1 MKKERVFKVKN
12 YPHFDNKK
20 NNYKKYIPYVMN
32 KESVEKHPFFPF
44 IHYTDKRRKY
54 NGEECQYK
62 EREIYYA
69 SHIDRYIYQYY
80 SYLLNERYNRKVKKL
95 GLNRAVIAYRTNLHK
110 SNIHFAHEVMMY
122 LKEQK
127 EAFIIVSDFS
137 NFFDTLNHEYLKQNI
152 KYVLE
157 KDSIPIDLY
166 KVLKNVCKF
175 SYIELEDIL
184 KEINIEEKE
193 LSKINRFFEIKE
205 FRKIKKKLLNNNK
218 EDFGIV
224 QGSPISAVLSNIYM
238 IKFDSLI
245 NNLITS
251 HNGIYRR
258 YSDDIFIAIP
268 NIEQGKQICNQ
279 IKILVNSIPNL
290 KLSEKKT
297 KYLVKCNAS
306 IDELNKEN
314 LEIINK
320 NAKINYL
327 GFSYDGNKIK
337 IIEKTVSKFYTK
349 MYARVKTI
357 NRYSN
362 KRNRNIGRRKIYKQY
377 SHLGANTKKIKEGN
391 FLSYVNRAKDIFKED
406 AEFNRQVR
414 NAWKNLNKRLDNVNS
429 KRGE

>member
-1 MKKERVFKVKN
+1 
-12 YPHFDNKK
+12 
-20 NNYKKYIPYVMN
+20 MN
-32 KESVEKHPFFPF
+32 
-44 IHYTDKRRKY
+44 
-54 NGEECQYK
+54 
-62 EREIYYA
+62 
-69 SHIDRYIYQYY
+69 
-80 SYLLNERYNRKVKKL
+80 
-95 GLNRAVIAYRTNLHK
+95 HK
-110 SNIHFAHEVMMY
+110 
-122 LKEQK
+122 
-127 EAFIIVSDFS
+127 
-137 NFFDTLNHEYLKQNI
+137 YLKQKI

-157 KDSIPIDLY
+157 KDSISIDLY

-184 KEINIEEKE
+184 KEVNIEEKE
-193 LSKINRFFEIKE
+193 LSKINRFFEIEE

-218 EDFGIV
+218 GDFGIV
-224 QGSPISAVLSNIYM
+224 QGSPISAILSNIYM

-251 HNGIYRR
+251 HNGIFRR

-268 NIEQGKQICNQ
+268 NIEKGKLICNQ
-279 IKILVNSIPNL
+279 IKDLVNSIPNL
-290 KLSEKKT
+290 KLSENKT
-297 KYLVKCNAS
+297 KYFIKCDDS
-306 IDELNKEN
+306 IAELNKEN

-320 NAKINYL
+320 NAKIDYL

-362 KRNRNIGRRKIYKQY
+362 KLNRNIGRRKIYKQY

-406 AEFNRQVR
+406 AEFDRQVR
-414 NAWKNLNKRLDNVNS
+414 NAWKNLNKKLDNVN
-429 KRGE
+429 KNRGE